1 MLSCKQA
8 THLLSEM
15 QERELQWRERIPL
28 KLHLLMCAG
37 CNNFRKQMDFLH
49 RACREYAQGRSNFT
63 PP

>member
-1 MLSCKQA
+1 MLNCKQV

-15 QERELQWRERIPL
+15 QERDLLWRERLPL

-37 CNNFRKQMDFLH
+37 CNNFRKQMDFL
-49 RACREYAQGRSNFT
+49 RRVCREYAQGRPDST

>member
-15 QERELQWRERIPL
+15 QERELQWRERLPL

-37 CNNFRKQMDFLH
+37 CNNFRKQMDFLR
-49 RACREYAQGRSNFT
+49 RACREYAQGRPDST
-63 PP
+63 PS